1 MSVSTYIYIDIDM
14 CVCAYAV
21 HACITKTRRGKQQEA
36 NKASKNRK
44 LAWDTF
50 KTSIFMTEMQ
60 QAVAPFPDDARVL
73 QELLAAGL
81 GGSDSTNQQTMHVIW
96 KCKMENVI
104 STQSGT
110 IQVGA
115 VWREISHPP
124 RFELQ
129 AAIWRTDNWT
139 RAKTLKG
146 KSGKRQ

>member
-1 MSVSTYIYIDIDM
+1 MS
-14 CVCAYAV
+14 
-21 HACITKTRRGKQQEA
+21 CITKTRRGKQQEA

-73 QELLAAGL
+73 QE
-81 GGSDSTNQQTMHVIW
+81 
-96 KCKMENVI
+96 MENVI

-110 IQVGA
+110 IQVGV
-115 VWREISHPP
+115 VWREMSNPP

-146 KSGKRQ
+146 KSGKRK